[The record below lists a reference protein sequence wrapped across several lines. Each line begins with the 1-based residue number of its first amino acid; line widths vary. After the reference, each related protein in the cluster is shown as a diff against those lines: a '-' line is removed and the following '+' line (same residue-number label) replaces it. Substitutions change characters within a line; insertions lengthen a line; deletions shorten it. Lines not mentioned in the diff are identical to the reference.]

1 MPKPNDI
8 DLTPYCA
15 DGDADFAQCV
25 ANAVCMH
32 SPKTVVDVNV
42 MHAAVSIAA
51 SQLIQMGGKVYSL
64 SLAAKD
70 IEQNI
75 NDLLLDCRIEVCT
88 WDDED
93 SLLWLIR
100 RSYPEAAHINADD
113 DLGLVL
119 RRVWGGR
126 PKVLVITN
134 FTADQRP
141 MLDEFIEERKG
152 YYKLSPQKKHDDKM
166 IVLEQIQPEAPVAK
180 KGVAKKLAAQKAN
193 NEARKAAKEPKK

>member
-1 MPKPNDI
+1 MPNPSDI
-8 DLTPYCA
+8 DLKPYCA

-25 ANAVCMH
+25 ANALCMH

-51 SQLIQMGGKVYSL
+51 SQMIPMGGRVYAL
-64 SLAAKD
+64 SLAAED
-70 IEQNI
+70 IERSV
-75 NDLLLDCRIEVCT
+75 NDLLLDCRIEVCA
-88 WDDED
+88 WNDPN

-100 RSYPEAAHINADD
+100 RSYPEAAHISADD
-113 DLGLVL
+113 DLFMVL
-119 RRVWGGR
+119 KRVWGGR

-152 YYKLSPQKKHDDKM
+152 FYKLSPQKKHGDKM
-166 IVLEQIQPEAPVAK
+166 IVLEEVQPKAPKAE